1 MPVLEL
7 ISYIFTLLGLLT
19 IIIFVG
25 IKNIESRL
33 NRYFILFGLS
43 VFLYSLATFVSEFT
57 PTLESA
63 LVITQAAVLFANFI
77 PYFFLRFALVFTNS
91 YEKNKN
97 LVIGSTI
104 CLPIL
109 SVLAFLPT
117 TIASVERTAYGTALG
132 EVGLTLWLTLIYFVI
147 LFGISFWNLH
157 VYARDSDRT
166 VRSQVNLMIYGIGFS
181 VAINMIVQIILPT
194 FGINNLGDTIGH
206 PVNVILVG
214 AVGLA
219 ILRHKMF
226 DIKAVIFRSIG
237 YLIIIF
243 LALISYIF
251 AVVFVTNVL
260 FVDVESSQYR
270 DVFFVAVAVV
280 MVLTINPLINLIKKQ
295 TDKIFFRDDYD
306 PQSLINEM
314 GKILASV
321 IDLTVLTERVSYLL
335 RENLRIKVA
344 NIVVLD
350 KGKFYYESAGTLGEK
365 KDEILKDLE
374 NFYNGIFAKDN
385 LAKGSQKTILEKY
398 GISVLSTL
406 VVNNER
412 IGYVLYYDKNSGAG
426 YRSKDIGFIE
436 IVSDQL
442 AIAIHN
448 SLSYSLVQRFNAT
461 LQKRIDEATEQLRN
475 VNDQLKEADAVKDD
489 FITMTS
495 HQLTTPLTAID
506 GYLSNA
512 TKGYYGDIQDELKK
526 PLHSALSRARVMKQL
541 VVDLLTVSRMSAGK
555 FTLDLAPCDLNSLV
569 AVEVNEFMPRTS
581 ENLKLIYNP
590 PQSPIQNVYI
600 DEQKIRQVII
610 NLIDNAL
617 NYTEKGEIAVSLA
630 RDNEWLY
637 FKVADSGMGVP
648 EEEKT
653 KLFSKFYRAGNAKNE
668 RPDGTGI
675 GLYLVKR
682 VIDAHGGEIIFES
695 AVGKGSTFGF
705 KLPFSKITV
714 PTSTSQ
720 IML

>member
-1 MPVLEL
+1 MPALEL
-7 ISYIFTLLGLLT
+7 FSYIFTLVGLLT

-25 IKNIESRL
+25 MKNIESKL

-57 PTLESA
+57 PSLESA
-63 LVITQAAVLFANFI
+63 LVITQAAVFFANFI
-77 PYFFLRFALVFTNS
+77 PYFFLRFALVFTNT

-97 LVIGSTI
+97 LVIASTVF
-104 CLPIL
+104 LPIL

-117 TIASVERTAYGTALG
+117 TITSVERTVNGTALG
-132 EVGLTLWLTLIYFVI
+132 EVGPTLWLTLLYFVV
-147 LFGISFWNLH
+147 LFGFSFRNLH
-157 VYARDSDRT
+157 VYARDSDAT

-181 VAINMIVQIILPT
+181 VAINMVVQIVLPT

-219 ILRHKMF
+219 ILRHRMF

-243 LALISYIF
+243 LAIISYIF
-251 AVVFVTNVL
+251 AVVFITNIL
-260 FVDVESSQYR
+260 FVDIESNQYR
-270 DVFFVAVAVV
+270 DVFFVTVAVI

-295 TDKIFFRDDYD
+295 TDKLFFRDDYD
-306 PQSLINEM
+306 PQALINEM

-321 IDLTVLTERVSYLL
+321 IDLSVLTERVSYLL
-335 RENLRIKVA
+335 RENLRIKNA

-350 KGKFYYESAGTLGEK
+350 RGRFYYESGGTLGEK
-365 KDEILKDLE
+365 KNEILNNLALFE
-374 NFYNGIFAKDN
+374 NGVFAKDN
-385 LAKGSQKTILEKY
+385 LAKGDQKIILEKY

-426 YRSKDIGFIE
+426 YRNKDIGFIE

-461 LQKRIDEATEQLRN
+461 LQKRVDEATEQLRS
-475 VNDQLKEADAVKDD
+475 VNEQLKEADAVKDD

-512 TKGYYGDIQDELKK
+512 TKGYYGEIQDELKK

-555 FTLDLAPCDLNSLV
+555 FTLDLAPSDLNILV
-569 AVEVNEFMPRTS
+569 DAEVKEFQPRAS
-581 ENLKLIYNP
+581 EDLKIIYNP
-590 PQSPIQNVYI
+590 PETPIPSVFI
-600 DEQKIRQVII
+600 DEQKIRQVIM
-610 NLIDNAL
+610 NLIDNAI
-617 NYTEKGEIAVSLA
+617 NYTPKGEIKVYLY
-630 RDNEWLY
+630 RDNDWLY
-637 FKVADSGMGVP
+637 FKVIDNGIGVP
-648 EEEKT
+648 DEEKE
-653 KLFSKFYRAGNAKNE
+653 KLFSKFYRAGNAKTE

-695 AVGKGSTFGF
+695 TSGKGSTFGF
-705 KLPFSKITV
+705 RIPFSKMTV
-714 PTSTSQ
+714 PTT
-720 IML
+720 I